1 MSNKVKKCYI
11 YTRVSTAMQVEGFSL
26 DAQRE
31 RLLKEAKHRDMK
43 VVGEFSDEGKS
54 GKNTEDRPEFMR
66 MMRNILNKTDDV
78 DYVLVFKLSRFG
90 RNTADILN
98 NVQIMQDYGV
108 NLLCVEDG
116 IDSAGAS
123 GKLMI
128 SVMSAV
134 AEIERENILIQTME
148 GRKQKAREGKWNG
161 GFAPYGYELVDEEL
175 KIVEDEAEVIRVI
188 YQKFGMEN
196 YGMARVAKW
205 LNANGYK
212 KKIRQNG
219 TTELFSTAFV
229 KGVLDN
235 PVYAGKIA
243 YGRRKNEKIE
253 GARNKYHIVKQQE
266 YDIFEGKHEAIVSEE
281 LWVIVAQKRSE
292 TGIKQDK
299 IYSKEHEHLLSG
311 ILKCPICGSAM
322 YGSVNRKKKKD
333 GTYYKDM
340 FYYTCKHKK
349 LVDGKSCTFGRQ
361 PQQKTIDEEV
371 EHMIISCLD
380 NAVFVDAMEEQLI
393 HRMDD
398 KEIKKRVKELQ
409 RKKTQVEGTKRKLAE
424 QIDKLD
430 VTDKL
435 YDIKYEDLQ
444 NRLDKVYS
452 EIYLIDDELKKA
464 ESDLSS
470 LNDIQ
475 ATRENA
481 YNMIKVLQAKF
492 GELDD
497 VRKKVAYS
505 ELLDRVELFEDKQ
518 PNGRWVKSIHFKF
531 PVCIDGVVSK
541 DWYAADNDGNI
552 WWEKENHDETVVQLV
567 RKKPDTYIDITVDMD
582 ELDLTSSEAK
592 ATYDEIKD
600 YIFDTHRVKVSSL
613 YIAQVKQMHG
623 IIERDCYNN
632 SKKENPNQPQ
642 CPPEKVKLIEE
653 ALRHFKMIP

>member
-1 MSNKVKKCYI
+1 MNDKIKKCYI

-31 RLLKEAKHRDMK
+31 RILKEAKHRDMK

-54 GKNTEDRPEFMR
+54 GKNTEDRPEFMQ
-66 MMRNILNKTDDV
+66 MMKNIVNRIDDV

-148 GRKQKAREGKWNG
+148 GRRQKAREGRWNG
-161 GFAPYGYELVDEEL
+161 GFAPYGYELVDGEL
-175 KIVEDEAEVIRVI
+175 KVVEDEAEAIRVI
-188 YQKFGMEN
+188 YQKFGMEG
-196 YGMARVAKW
+196 YGMARIAKW
-205 LNANGYK
+205 MNANGYK
-212 KKIRQNG
+212 KKPRQNG

-243 YGRRKNEKIE
+243 YGRRKNEKME
-253 GARNKYHIVKQQE
+253 GTRNKYHIVKQQE

-281 LWVIVAQKRSE
+281 LWAIVAKRRSD
-292 TGIKQDK
+292 TGIKQEK

-311 ILKCPICGSAM
+311 ILKCPICGSSM

-349 LVDGKSCTFGRQ
+349 VVDGTSCTFGRQ
-361 PQQKTIDEEV
+361 PQQKTINEEV

-380 NAVFVDAMEEQLI
+380 SAEFVEAMEEQLMKK
-393 HRMDD
+393 MDV
-398 KEIKKRVKELQ
+398 KEIKKRVKALQ
-409 RKKTQVEGTKRKLAE
+409 KKKTQVEGAKKKLAE

-444 NRLDKVYS
+444 NRLENVYS
-452 EIYLIDDELKKA
+452 DIYFIEEELSNA

-470 LNDIQ
+470 MNNLQ

-481 YNMIKVLQAKF
+481 YSMIKMLQAKF

-497 VRKKVAYS
+497 ATKKVAYI
-505 ELLDRVELFEDKQ
+505 ELLDRVEMFDDKQ

-531 PVCIDGVVSK
+531 PVCIDGVVSQ
-541 DWYAADNDGNI
+541 DWYAADDDGNV
-552 WWEKENHDETVVQLV
+552 WWENENHDETIVALH
-567 RKKPDTYIDITVDMD
+567 RTDM
-582 ELDLTSSEAK
+582 
-592 ATYDEIKD
+592 
-600 YIFDTHRVKVSSL
+600 
-613 YIAQVKQMHG
+613 
-623 IIERDCYNN
+623 
-632 SKKENPNQPQ
+632 
-642 CPPEKVKLIEE
+642 
-653 ALRHFKMIP
+653 